1 MRGVEL
7 EPEDYFLISL
17 AFFIAFL
24 MTMFFGHVVAN
35 PSHAGYVVHEER
47 GYVGSILL
55 DIWVEAGTIALLTF
69 SLTVG
74 FLIAGV
80 IKKVLKKRAG
90 R

>member
-1 MRGVEL
+1 M

-24 MTMFFGHVVAN
+24 MTMFFGHVIAN
-35 PSHAGYVVHEER
+35 PSYAGYVIHEER
-47 GYVGSILL
+47 GYMGSILL
-55 DIWVEAGTIALLTF
+55 DVWVAAGSIALLTF

-80 IKKVLKKRAG
+80 IKRVLKRRAG